1 MFNPRV
7 LDFRFQLSQY
17 PFVRCWP
24 NGCCCCC
31 YYWPTGIDVFPFC
44 SLALL
49 LQNYCTGLDFMT
61 IYCVSVFIRTQAK
74 STRVVMGC
82 ANAPERAKF
91 ISCVR
96 INTLIG
102 PIKARS
108 LRNRLFHLFLVY
120 WLLILLLLLILCMD
134 DKRG

>member
-7 LDFRFQLSQY
+7 LDFRFQLSQSFCAL
-17 PFVRCWP
+17 FVVVA
-24 NGCCCCC
+24 
-31 YYWPTGIDVFPFC
+31 TGRQLRSMFSILFLGLVITE
-44 SLALL
+44 LL
-49 LQNYCTGLDFMT
+49 HRIRFYGHLLRQRVYQGTLQ
-61 IYCVSVFIRTQAK
+61 RK

-102 PIKARS
+102 AIKARS
-108 LRNRLFHLFLVY
+108 LRNRLFHLFLVF
-120 WLLILLLLLILCMD
+120 
-134 DKRG
+134 